1 VKTRRGDTETR
12 RRGDKNSLRRVAA
25 SPRRRVRVV
34 TLLTDFGTA
43 DYFVG
48 AMKGVILSINP
59 EARIV
64 DITHEIPPQDIQAG
78 AFTLSAVYQTF
89 PAATIHTVV
98 VDPGVG
104 SARRPILVYG
114 GNQFFVGPD
123 NGLFSF
129 IVDREP
135 EARVFHLTNEN
146 YFRQSVSQTFHGRDV
161 FAPIAAALSKG
172 VNAEQLG
179 TEIKDYVRL
188 DHLKPKQR
196 DAQTIQASIIHIDRF
211 GNCVTNLTREHVT
224 DEMIARGVRLIVNG
238 REITSLHRF
247 FAEGRKATNELFAIW
262 GSAGYLE
269 IAAFRASAAQLLNCQ
284 RGQIITVT
292 S

>member
-1 VKTRRGDTETR
+1 M
-12 RRGDKNSLRRVAA
+12 LI
-25 SPRRRVRVV
+25 

-64 DITHEIPPQDIQAG
+64 DITHEIPPQDVQAG

-89 PAATIHTVV
+89 PAATIHVVV

-104 SARRPILVYG
+104 SARRPILVSG

-129 IVDREP
+129 IYDREP
-135 EARVFHLTNEN
+135 QARVFHLTNEN
-146 YFRQSVSQTFHGRDV
+146 YFRQPVSRTFHGRDV
-161 FAPIAAALSKG
+161 FAPVAAALSKG

-188 DHLKPKQR
+188 DHFKPKQR
-196 DAQTIQASIIHIDRF
+196 DAQTIQAAIIHIDRF
-211 GNCVTNLTREHVT
+211 GNCITNLTREHLT
-224 DEMIARGVRLIVNG
+224 DEMITRGLRLTING
-238 REITSLHRF
+238 REITSFHRF
-247 FAEGRKATNELFAIW
+247 YAEGSDATGELFAIW

-269 IAAFRASAAQLLNCQ
+269 IAAFHASAAQLLNCQ
-284 RGQIITVT
+284 RGQQITVT
-292 S
+292 GDK